1 MSTPSLPLSLS
12 QEEYTLTRH
21 DTMHMPWDEP
31 LTMDLN
37 ETFVL
42 PDVEMADDPRE
53 VIIIDDDGPVEVATR
68 GTAMQL
74 NGEAYQS
81 RIFDQVK
88 SEVEAKTSIWN
99 TPVVRRADSGK
110 KNAGKKTVL
119 KKNEMI
125 IDWTQFDTDSED
137 DLVIMERKLAKGN
150 EAKKAIMKAKMAEAP
165 KDEIEEEVN
174 EIEQKGRGPLR
185 MRWCFTWNNPDIDCH
200 ELATRLDKV
209 ANIKG
214 YVMQM
219 EAGNDGTRHIQGYVE
234 FKKAVWTSGVK
245 TAIGHTV
252 HCTAA
257 AGTKAQNI
265 AYCTKIDSRVDDGY
279 TGAAK
284 GTCAGEDAKRAG
296 QGRRTDIDRFAEEVL
311 KTGGITVALIDE
323 SPGMCM
329 KYMKQ
334 ANTLAEYR
342 KRVEAEEAELAMV
355 RQRIADRRAG
365 IKVDVLPRNLILLF
379 GPSAVGKTTMAID
392 YSVEK
397 YDQMPYK
404 KQGDS
409 IWWCSYEGQK
419 AVLIDEWRRDFV
431 KGQLQ
436 GFNDV
441 TNRGPYRGEVK
452 GGQTTVIAE
461 EMIFTSNRHPAD
473 IYNTTWRDASY
484 RAMARRFAQVCWW
497 NDDKECTQLFN
508 PGEKPET
515 EDEEELEAWA
525 EANTAW
531 VRFWTWKTRSS
542 EAGDT
547 FDPNV
552 DNYFTL

>member
-21 DTMHMPWDEP
+21 ETMHMPWDEP
-31 LTMDLN
+31 STMDLN
-37 ETFVL
+37 ETFIL

-88 SEVEAKTSIWN
+88 SEVEAKNSIWN

-137 DLVIMERKLAKGN
+137 DFVIMERKLAKGN
-150 EAKKAIMKAKMAEAP
+150 EAKKAIMKAKVAEAP
-165 KDEIEEEVN
+165 KQEV
-174 EIEQKGRGPLR
+174 EAEVKGPGPKA
-185 MRWCFTWNNPDIDCH
+185 MRWCFTWNNPDIDCN
-200 ELATRLDKV
+200 ELAERLD
-209 ANIKG
+209 ALTYIKG
-214 YVMQM
+214 YIMQM
-219 EAGNDGTRHIQGYVE
+219 EKGDNGTQHIQGYMEANKPLYTTGV
-234 FKKAVWTSGVK
+234 KKA
-245 TAIGHTV
+245 IGNNTI
-252 HCTAA
+252 HCEAA
-257 AGTKAQNI
+257 KGTKQQNI
-265 AYCTKIDSRVDDGY
+265 KYCTKIDSRIGSGY
-279 TGAAK
+279 TAAAK
-284 GTCAGEDAKRAG
+284 GTCAGDEAKRAG

-323 SPGMCM
+323 SPGMCL

-334 ANTLAEYR
+334 ANMLAEYR
-342 KRVEAEEAELAMV
+342 KRVEAEEAELEMV
-355 RQRIADRRAG
+355 LKRIADRRAG
-365 IKVDVLPRNLILLF
+365 LKVDVLPRNLILLF
-379 GPSAVGKTTMAID
+379 GPSAVGKTTMAVD

-397 YDQMPYK
+397 YRKMPYK
-404 KQGDS
+404 KQGDKE
-409 IWWCSYEGQK
+409 WWCSYEGQQV
-419 AVLIDEWRRDFV
+419 VLIDEWRKDFV

-441 TNRGPYRGEVK
+441 SNRGPYRGEVK
-452 GGQTTVIAE
+452 GGQTTIIAE

-497 NDDKECTQLFN
+497 NDEKECTQLFN

-515 EDEEELEAWA
+515 EDAEELEAWA
-525 EANTAW
+525 ESNDQW